1 MQGSEWSL
9 IAFTLLTQISVGGF
23 IILSVFNRR
32 YLSKVREEDVK
43 PAKVKALVLLTGLA
57 LLALIVSFLHLGN
70 PINAIYA
77 LNNLPSSWLSRE
89 ILFVSLFVAAMV
101 VLTFSYIRSIGPVWL
116 YNVLSLVAVV
126 SGILGVFS
134 MSKVYMLETIPVWNS
149 ITTPIQFFLSA
160 FLLGGLVVLLAGVL
174 NPGHRKPDL
183 KVPDYTKAIVEA
195 LIIMLILLLASLI
208 LWIVNVY
215 LLSGGGLA
223 EEKSLFILMS
233 ENSLFFYLRIVL
245 MAVSI
250 LLIIYRLFSRS
261 FLRMKIFLAI
271 LFILVLMAEV
281 LGRYLFYVSYIR
293 IGI

>member
-174 NPGHRKPDL
+174 NPGYRKPDL

-261 FLRMKIFLAI
+261 FLRMKSFLVI

-281 LGRYLFYVSYIR
+281 MGRYLFYVSYIR

>member
-174 NPGHRKPDL
+174 NPGYRKPDL

-281 LGRYLFYVSYIR
+281 MGRYLFYVSYIR